1 MIQFLNSHLWVLE
14 EMLVFPD
21 KFLQSMYGLLGGPVW
36 SNVGFTVLILAGALV
51 LRWVARRAVSRRFG
65 TTEASEGDGLEEA
78 ARDDRYSAYWLRKV
92 SGYAVWTVAAV
103 LILLVWADFGGRLGV
118 ILGGFSAGLAFA
130 LQNVISSIAAWIIIL
145 TSKVFKAGDRVMMGG
160 VRGDVV
166 DVSPLRTSI
175 MEMGSPNNGED
186 KDSETWINARQ
197 YTGRLVT
204 VSNKTFFEDPV
215 YNYSK
220 DFEYIWE
227 EIVVPISY
235 KADWETAKYI
245 LQKEV
250 EDTTSDF
257 RRESAQALSEMSRR
271 YLVPR
276 SDVEPQVFVKLTD
289 NWIELSARFVIPVR
303 SARRVK
309 SSISENLMRRY
320 STEGIGL
327 ASETSEIV
335 SLPPLRVEGLREMID
350 GTRPVGSDN
359 KEEPRT

>member
-1 MIQFLNSHLWVLE
+1 M
-14 EMLVFPD
+14 FPD
-21 KFLQSMYGLLGGPVW
+21 GFSQGITELLSGPIW
-36 SNVGFTVLILAGALV
+36 GNVALTVLVVAGALI
-51 LRWVARRAVSRRFG
+51 LRWVAHRAVNRRFG
-65 TTEASEGDGLEEA
+65 ATEASEGGEHGEE
-78 ARDDRYSAYWLRKV
+78 ARDDRYSAYWLRKAA
-92 SGYAVWTVAAV
+92 GYAIWTVAAI
-103 LILLVWADFGGRLGV
+103 LILFVWADFGGRLGV

-175 MEMGSPNNGED
+175 MEMGSPGSPGSPDD
-186 KDSETWINARQ
+186 KESETWVNARQ

-235 KADWETAKYI
+235 KTDWELAKRI
-245 LQKEV
+245 FQEEV
-250 EDTTSDF
+250 EDATVGF
-257 RRESAQALSEMSRR
+257 RRESAHALSEMARR

-289 NWIELSARFVIPVR
+289 NWIELAARFVTPVR
-303 SARRVK
+303 SARRIK
-309 SSISENLMRRY
+309 SNISENLMRRY
-320 STEGIGL
+320 SNESISL
-327 ASETSEIV
+327 ASETSAIV
-335 SLPPLRVEGLREMID
+335 SLPPLQVEGLREIL
-350 GTRPVGSDN
+350 DN
-359 KEEPRT
+359 TNKNGPNGPNTKE

>member
-1 MIQFLNSHLWVLE
+1 M
-14 EMLVFPD
+14 FPD
-21 KFLQSMYGLLGGPVW
+21 GFLQGVSGLLGGPIW
-36 SNVGFTVLILAGALV
+36 GNVGLTVLVVTGALV
-51 LRWVARRAVSRRFG
+51 LRWIVRRAVSRRFG
-65 TTEASEGDGLEEA
+65 TTEASEGGGPEEA
-78 ARDDRYSAYWLRKV
+78 ARDDRYSAYWLRKAT
-92 SGYAVWTVAAV
+92 GYAIWTVAAV
-103 LILLVWADFGGRLGV
+103 LVLLVWADFGGRLGL

-145 TSKVFKAGDRVMMGG
+145 TSKVFRAGDRVMMGG

-175 MEMGSPNNGED
+175 MEMGSPGSSED
-186 KDSETWINARQ
+186 KESEVWVNARQ

-235 KADWETAKYI
+235 KTDWELAKRI
-245 LQKEV
+245 LQEEV
-250 EDTTSDF
+250 EEATIGF
-257 RRESAQALSEMSRR
+257 RRESAHALSEMARR

-289 NWIELSARFVIPVR
+289 NWIELAARFVTPVR

-309 SSISENLMRRY
+309 SDISESLMRRY
-320 STEGIGL
+320 SSESIGL
-327 ASETSEIV
+327 ASETSAIV
-335 SLPPLRVEGLREMID
+335 SLPPLQVEGLREILD
-350 GTRPVGSDN
+350 NTNKNGPNGPNTR
-359 KEEPRT
+359 E